1 LPQSDSCNVLFQNSR
16 KLSWKARHSR
26 AKFRGAYD
34 SDPDMAAFA
43 AQYEAAWDDLL
54 ARVIVTRGEG

>member
-1 LPQSDSCNVLFQNSR
+1 MQCTVLEFADGLIESTAQSR
-16 KLSWKARHSR
+16 E
-26 AKFRGAYD
+26 KFRGAYD
-34 SDPDMAAFA
+34 GGPGMAAFA